1 MKDWMRVVLKLAFL
15 VIGLFGIYVIINGV
29 VSSVNDGI
37 QDSRD
42 NAAGANIIMSSI
54 SSEPFGDQIQE
65 AKRGDQIFYNITI
78 RRQEGKPCFV
88 NTSWRWTLH
97 LPTGNSVMWNTD
109 DGQFYT
115 GDKSEN
121 LAQAVTVPEK
131 LIPGDYTLTRL
142 STFKCGNVQDYAR
155 TVRDSKLIVK

>member
-1 MKDWMRVVLKLAFL
+1 MDMIRGFVKLAFL
-15 VIGLFGIYVIINGV
+15 AVGLVLVYLFINGV
-29 VSSVNDGI
+29 VGSVNGKL

-42 NAAGANIIMSSI
+42 NDAGANIIASGI
-54 SSEPFGDQIQE
+54 SKEPFGDQIE
-65 AKRGDQIFYNITI
+65 EVKRGDQIFYNITI

-97 LPTGNSVMWNTD
+97 LPSGNSVMWNTD

-115 GDKSEN
+115 GDKNEN
-121 LAQAVTVPEK
+121 LSQAVTVPEK
-131 LIPGDYTLTRL
+131 LLPGNYTLTRL
-142 STFKCGNVQDYAR
+142 STFKCGNVPDYAR